1 MDFYNNEIRIWNEK
15 QDTKTYRAVTGLNVA
30 FSILSSTYEK

>member
-15 QDTKTYRAVTGLNVA
+15 QHAKTYRAVTTLNVA
-30 FSILSSTYEK
+30 FGIPLSTYEK